1 MLIYSLNIFEE
12 SILEVKIQNT
22 KIGIQK
28 YRLRLIQVT
37 SN

>member
-12 SILEVKIQNT
+12 SISEVEIQNT
-22 KIGIQK
+22 KIGIEK